1 MKKVFIK
8 IKPFIKYLFIF
19 FFFLYWSLIVQPI
32 SLDEIWNYGFSYNIY
47 NSLIPYKDFNMVMTP
62 IYPMIMSIFLMINS
76 SILTMHIVNSLM
88 LTGMI
93 YLIEKLINKKYNISI
108 FLILLIFPMSLIFP
122 SYNIFLLMLLIL
134 IIYLEKNNS
143 NDYLIGFI
151 LGFLILTKQ
160 SVGVFVALVS
170 LYYLYKDKSKV
181 IRRIIGCFIPC
192 FCFLIYLIISN
203 SFSSF
208 LDLCLFGLF
217 DFGKSN
223 SNFNYLFIFGICLLI
238 LNILL
243 IKNSK
248 DKLNYYYL
256 LSFFSIMIPLF
267 DLYHVLIYFFSF
279 IFIYLLEEDI
289 SFKCKYLNIELFIF
303 GLLIGIVF
311 VGSFYR
317 FNDKVYFPNNI
328 NHFEYRMVNDKY
340 LDYSDT
346 INGRFLEYRELGY
359 KVIFLSADGYYFK
372 LINDIDIDYL
382 DLINS
387 GNWGYNGSS
396 KLLNKIKSCKNCV
409 FFLDENEIGLNKQ
422 TDQKL
427 LKYVIDN
434 GCIKEEFGNYKV
446 YMLGDTCGED

>member
-32 SLDEIWNYGFSYNIY
+32 SLDEIWNYGFTYNIY
-47 NSLIPYKDFNMVMTP
+47 NGLVPYKDFNMVMTP

-76 SILTMHIVNSLM
+76 SMLTMHIVNSLM

-122 SYNIFLLMLLIL
+122 SYNMFLLMLLIL

-170 LYYLYKDKSKV
+170 LYYLNKDKSKV

-427 LKYVIDN
+427 LKYVINN

-446 YMLGDTCGED
+446 YMLGDKCGED

>member
-47 NSLIPYKDFNMVMTP
+47 NGEIPYKDFNMVITP

-88 LTGMI
+88 LTVMI

-134 IIYLEKNNS
+134 VIYLEKKNS

-151 LGFLILTKQ
+151 LGFFILTKQ

-170 LYYLYKDKSKV
+170 LYYLNKDKSKV

-223 SNFNYLFIFGICLLI
+223 SNFNYLFVIGICLLI

-256 LSFFSIMIPLF
+256 LSFFSIIIPLF

-387 GNWGYNGSS
+387 GNWGYNGST
-396 KLLNKIKSCKNCV
+396 KLLNKIKNCNNCV

-427 LKYVIDN
+427 LKYVINN

-446 YMLGDTCGED
+446 YMLGDKCGED

>member
-19 FFFLYWSLIVQPI
+19 FFFLYWSLIIQPI

-47 NSLIPYKDFNMVMTP
+47 NGLIPYKDFNMVMTP

-279 IFIYLLEEDI
+279 IFIYLFEEDI

-396 KLLNKIKSCKNCV
+396 KLLNKIKSCKNCI

>member
-47 NSLIPYKDFNMVMTP
+47 NGEIPYKDFNMVITP
-62 IYPMIMSIFLMINS
+62 IYPMIMSVFLMINS

-88 LTGMI
+88 LTVMI

-279 IFIYLLEEDI
+279 IFIYLFEEDI

-396 KLLNKIKSCKNCV
+396 KLLNKIKSCKNCI